1 MWLSKSVYHWNF
13 SHSRNKCSSL
23 LLKTRHL
30 PTGYWVFLPTYT
42 RLPSPKQDQNR
53 ERQDKRNPNKRCT
66 CTQGWV
72 WISPCHTSTFVGGE
86 QNTEKLSSRSK
97 HLGAETAAFWRS
109 ANYLDASK
117 ETAAAAAA
125 AAAKSLQSYPTLCDP
140 TDSSSPSSSVPGIL
154 QARTLEWVAI
164 SFSNACMHAKSLQSC
179 PTLCDP
185 TDGSTPGSS
194 VQGILQARILEWV
207 APSPMHACMQ
217 SHFSLVRLCA
227 TLWTAAHQA
236 PLSTGFSRQE
246 YWSGL
251 PFP

>member
-125 AAAKSLQSYPTLCDP
+125 AAAKSLQSYLTLCDP

-185 TDGSTPGSS
+185 MDSSPPGSF
-194 VQGILQARILEWV
+194 VHRILQARMLEW
-207 APSPMHACMQ
+207 ATIS
-217 SHFSLVRLCA
+217 FSTQNSC
-227 TLWTAAHQA
+227 
-236 PLSTGFSRQE
+236 
-246 YWSGL
+246 
-251 PFP
+251 PFPLPSF